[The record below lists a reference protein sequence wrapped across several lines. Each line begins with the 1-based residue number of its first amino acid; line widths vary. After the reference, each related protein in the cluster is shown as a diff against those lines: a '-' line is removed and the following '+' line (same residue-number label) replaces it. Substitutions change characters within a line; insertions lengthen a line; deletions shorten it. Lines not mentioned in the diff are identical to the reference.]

1 MEIPNYDF
9 NEDEYTNFKQL
20 YPYMPKSTFRMLI
33 CGNSGSGKTNLLY
46 HILIKPLVYYD
57 QIHLYGRNLEQEKY
71 RHMIKEFNDFSNE
84 VGYDIISYSNDEI
97 TPVTRRF
104 DPDSQTIVIFDD
116 FVCEKNQKKLVDYF
130 MQGRNKNC
138 SVFFLSYSESLF
150 NTKRYQIKLYPLYT
164 I

>member
-1 MEIPNYDF
+1 
-9 NEDEYTNFKQL
+9 
-20 YPYMPKSTFRMLI
+20 
-33 CGNSGSGKTNLLY
+33 
-46 HILIKPLVYYD
+46 
-57 QIHLYGRNLEQEKY
+57 
-71 RHMIKEFNDFSNE
+71 MIKEFNDFSNE

>member
-1 MEIPNYDF
+1 
-9 NEDEYTNFKQL
+9 
-20 YPYMPKSTFRMLI
+20 MPKSILIFRMLI

-116 FVCEKNQKKLVDYF
+116 FVCEKNQKKP
-130 MQGRNKNC
+130 C
-138 SVFFLSYSESLF
+138 
-150 NTKRYQIKLYPLYT
+150 
-164 I
+164 